1 MLATLQGAQIS
12 DDGPSVRHRHITAV
26 RQHGVFTVGDG
37 VKNLAV
43 SHLAN
48 ALVLQG
54 GDRVQA
60 IQFGDAIAGCSQTMT
75 NGTVDIETLLPT
87 LHELFRDR
95 NWNAR
100 TPIVPHL
107 AGVVIIS
114 ALAEADAVAGRFRLR
129 RVRSGRNFRQRFHLR
144 LWHFVANWDRVRD
157 RKTRPATVSEKV
169 DWRLR
174 PHFLLPHHVRE
185 NFPRCA
191 GAMFSAKTA
200 HRHDDDTG
208 EHEDEKEASQ
218 HFNPPRA
225 RW

>member
-1 MLATLQGAQIS
+1 
-12 DDGPSVRHRHITAV
+12 VE
-26 RQHGVFTVGDG
+26 
-37 VKNLAV
+37 NLAV

-60 IQFGDAIAGCSQTMT
+60 IEFGDAIAGCSQTMT

-87 LHELFRDR
+87 LHELFGDR

-100 TPIVPHL
+100 APIVPHL

-144 LWHFVANWDRVRD
+144 HWRFVANRHRARNWKAWPTSIR
-157 RKTRPATVSEKV
+157 EKV

-191 GAMFSAKTA
+191 GAVFYTKPS
-200 HRHDDDTG
+200 HRQDDDAG
-208 EHEDEKEASQ
+208 EDDNEKEGW
-218 HFNPPRA
+218 HD
-225 RW
+225 